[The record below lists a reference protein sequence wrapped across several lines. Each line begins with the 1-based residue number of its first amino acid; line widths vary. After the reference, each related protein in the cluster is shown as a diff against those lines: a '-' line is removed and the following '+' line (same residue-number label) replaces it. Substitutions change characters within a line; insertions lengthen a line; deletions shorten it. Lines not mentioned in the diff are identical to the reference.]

1 MSLLDIIMSVIIEL
15 ARIVITILYFKTFL
29 DLCGRIRLIWISGL
43 SFLITT
49 MSYLVFNN
57 NVINSLSTIIG
68 IFIIAFAFQG
78 KLKSKVLLS
87 ILCYSIMIAIDFIVF
102 FIDIDS
108 NNRYEYKIVISFL
121 SVLLFYAV
129 MMLLKLVFRKK
140 MKTEFMGQWYIL
152 FVVSIMSVCVLF
164 VIYKEMTMSA
174 FGILFVSTVVLVM
187 NLLLYVFYSN
197 MLDRFVYVQEN
208 ENLKQ
213 QMNFYEQQLK
223 MNMENDKKIRLIR
236 HDIKHHIREINNLA
250 DNGRLEDIKLYTRRL
265 EEDIKDSEIV
275 YNTGNITLDGIL
287 NYYHSRFVEKDIKT
301 DINVTVPENMVLW
314 AYDLNIILGNL
325 LDNAFENTVRS
336 KEPYVIV
343 DVKYEGHV
351 LYISVANTYDGKVK
365 KENEMFLS
373 RKGNNHGYGLENI
386 KRIARKYNGDI
397 RIENS
402 RNFFIVG
409 VVMYL
414 ETGERV

>member
-140 MKTEFMGQWYIL
+140 MKTELMGQWYIL

-223 MNMENDKKIRLIR
+223 MNME
-236 HDIKHHIREINNLA
+236 
-250 DNGRLEDIKLYTRRL
+250 KLL
-265 EEDIKDSEIV
+265 
-275 YNTGNITLDGIL
+275 NT
-287 NYYHSRFVEKDIKT
+287 E
-301 DINVTVPENMVLW
+301 
-314 AYDLNIILGNL
+314 
-325 LDNAFENTVRS
+325 
-336 KEPYVIV
+336 
-343 DVKYEGHV
+343 
-351 LYISVANTYDGKVK
+351 
-365 KENEMFLS
+365 
-373 RKGNNHGYGLENI
+373 
-386 KRIARKYNGDI
+386 
-397 RIENS
+397 
-402 RNFFIVG
+402 
-409 VVMYL
+409 
-414 ETGERV
+414 